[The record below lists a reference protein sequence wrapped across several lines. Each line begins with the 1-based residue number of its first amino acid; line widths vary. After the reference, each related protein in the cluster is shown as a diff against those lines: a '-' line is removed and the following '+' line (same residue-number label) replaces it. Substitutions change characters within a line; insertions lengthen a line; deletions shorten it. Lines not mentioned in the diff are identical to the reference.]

1 MIHRSKYHNYSGGAE
16 GSDQYWDI
24 IGKRYGFN
32 NHTHYHFEYR
42 DIFDKYYLTLL
53 AQKDLNKADEYLK
66 KANLTLKRKFPTS
79 SNYIDNLLRRNYYQV
94 INSEGIFA
102 IGVLNKDKQTVKG
115 GTGWAVELGKL
126 FNKKIYVFD
135 QELDQ
140 WFTWD
145 YKNQFF
151 TISEVPLLTY
161 TYAGIGTR
169 ELKENGK
176 INIGLVYR
184 KTLKHLWENY
194 EKER

>member
-1 MIHRSKYHNYSGGAE
+1 MNSFFFFIN
-16 GSDQYWDI
+16 W
-24 IGKRYGFN
+24 F
-32 NHTHYHFEYR
+32 
-42 DIFDKYYLTLL
+42 L
-53 AQKDLNKADEYLK
+53 
-66 KANLTLKRKFPTS
+66 LKRAYVD
-79 SNYIDNLLRRNYYQV
+79 YIYL
-94 INSEGIFA
+94 
-102 IGVLNKDKQTVKG
+102 QTVKG

-135 QELDQ
+135 QELNQ